1 MKKSKLHFV
10 HCFLPV
16 AEGWAGEPR
25 SAASRRV
32 SSSSELDLPPGEH
45 CEAGGLLP
53 LDVPLL
59 RAQLRGSRLLDAMRM
74 YRQGGALHPRA
85 APDPPH
91 RANRPPHPG
100 VWRGASPLPSP
111 TGPGPRSSLSPPPLG
126 SLPASLQL
134 GLFLSLFLSILLIF
148 LLFHSPALFIPAQLH
163 PTCPVPTALSFP
175 SPGLGRPAL
184 PTADPVSYWY
194 SCL

>member
-59 RAQLRGSRLLDAMRM
+59 RAQLRGSRLLDAMRKI
-74 YRQGGALHPRA
+74 GRA
-85 APDPPH
+85 H
-91 RANRPPHPG
+91 
-100 VWRGASPLPSP
+100 V
-111 TGPGPRSSLSPPPLG
+111 
-126 SLPASLQL
+126 
-134 GLFLSLFLSILLIF
+134 
-148 LLFHSPALFIPAQLH
+148 
-163 PTCPVPTALSFP
+163 
-175 SPGLGRPAL
+175 
-184 PTADPVSYWY
+184 
-194 SCL
+194 

>member
-45 CEAGGLLP
+45 FEAAGLLP

-59 RAQLRGSRLLDAMRM
+59 RAQLRGSRLLGAMRM
-74 YRQGGALHPRA
+74 YRQGGAL
-85 APDPPH
+85 PPEQ
-91 RANRPPHPG
+91 
-100 VWRGASPLPSP
+100 PL
-111 TGPGPRSSLSPPPLG
+111 R
-126 SLPASLQL
+126 
-134 GLFLSLFLSILLIF
+134 
-148 LLFHSPALFIPAQLH
+148 
-163 PTCPVPTALSFP
+163 
-175 SPGLGRPAL
+175 L
-184 PTADPVSYWY
+184 PTARSGGALLP
-194 SCL
+194 SCLPPALDSLFSVTASSGVSPCSSPAC

>member
-1 MKKSKLHFV
+1 MLNVAACEWSPGPARNRLVQTRECPGRGREGAPCHPARRPGPRLLARAVGAHSGPILPLRQDALIDTVKKSKLHFV

-59 RAQLRGSRLLDAMRM
+59 RAQLRGSRLLGAMRM
-74 YRQGGALHPRA
+74 YRQGGSSPQEQPLAL
-85 APDPPH
+85 
-91 RANRPPHPG
+91 
-100 VWRGASPLPSP
+100 LPSC
-111 TGPGPRSSLSPPPLG
+111 LPPALD
-126 SLPASLQL
+126 
-134 GLFLSLFLSILLIF
+134 SLFSVTASSGVSPCS
-148 LLFHSPALFIPAQLH
+148 SPA
-163 PTCPVPTALSFP
+163 C
-175 SPGLGRPAL
+175 
-184 PTADPVSYWY
+184 
-194 SCL
+194 